1 MSKCKTRLF
10 CDLYVFQ
17 NPMASIPFPQFSP
30 NFHAK
35 DTGLK
40 TLQSTPVVYISP
52 ITTED
57 KVSEVTFA

>member
-1 MSKCKTRLF
+1 
-10 CDLYVFQ
+10 
-17 NPMASIPFPQFSP
+17 MASIPFPQFSP